1 MKFSRVSLSAL
12 GVVLLSGCIPPASE
26 APPAPMPT
34 PTPTPAPAPV
44 VTQAPPVVQQTP
56 SVLAPVQ
63 SNWIDAPQTAGDWR
77 WRRAGNESVAEFSS
91 PAGSV
96 IARFACTAGRE
107 VVLAMTHGNAA
118 ASSMTVRTETVDR
131 TLAAAPREGW
141 LETRLAARDP
151 LLDAMAFSR
160 GRFAL
165 EVPGAG
171 ALYLPAYPEITR
183 VVEDCR

>member
-1 MKFSRVSLSAL
+1 MKFSRVSLASL

-34 PTPTPAPAPV
+34 PTPAPAPV
-44 VTQAPPVVQQTP
+44 VTQAPPVVQQAP
-56 SVLAPVQ
+56 AVLAPAQ
-63 SNWIDAPQTAGDWR
+63 TNWIDAPQTAGDWR
-77 WRRAGNESVAEFSS
+77 WRSAGGESFAEFSN
-91 PAGSV
+91 PAGRV
-96 IARFACTAGRE
+96 IAQFNCTADRE
-107 VVLAMTHGNAA
+107 MLVAVAHAGGG
-118 ASSMTVRTETVDR
+118 SSSLTVRTETVDR
-131 TLAAAPREGW
+131 TLAAAAREGW